1 MAILKETENTKYLC
15 RIRKYQ
21 MLCWLHK
28 FANSF
33 SLIDTL
39 LDIVKY
45 LVI

>member
-15 RIRKYQ
+15 RIKKYQ
-21 MLCWLHK
+21 MPCRIHK

-39 LDIVKY
+39 LY
-45 LVI
+45 LD